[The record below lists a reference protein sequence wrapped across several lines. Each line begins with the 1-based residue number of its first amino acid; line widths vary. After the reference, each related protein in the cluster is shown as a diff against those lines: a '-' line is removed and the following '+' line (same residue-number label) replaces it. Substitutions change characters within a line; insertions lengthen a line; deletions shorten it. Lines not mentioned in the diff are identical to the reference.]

1 MPQDQALERLMAVKH
16 IVVLMMENR
25 SFDQMLGYLTLDG
38 MPEVNGLIGRESNP
52 DPDGT
57 DVPAF
62 EFGPDETAFH
72 APGQP
77 FDKSLDPCHGT
88 GCVAEQLADG
98 NRGFVRNFVKAK
110 DPPREHWRL
119 PMGYYTSRHL
129 PVYDHLAHNYCVC
142 DAWHSSIPGDT
153 WPNRQYALAGQ
164 AGPSVLLKF
173 GWWQWLKKL
182 LGSKLPAVPVYD
194 VPAFTRHLQDPQ
206 WRWYS
211 HDPATLRAVDSRYRN
226 WRKLQR
232 DNFTYFDRRR
242 IKAWTQALES
252 GLVDIG
258 DSFLD
263 DAAKGELRDVSWID
277 PNFVDLHVFD
287 PASNDDH
294 PPSDVK
300 AGQELVLDL
309 YDALTK
315 TPEWDDTLMVVVYD
329 EHGGFYDHVTPPP
342 VDDGSGFPTYGVR
355 VPALV
360 VGPRVRKHVSHELF
374 DHTSLIKTI
383 LLRYA
388 ADPAAAIAAMG
399 PRVANAQHLGVVLED
414 LPRADWEGHGDLHGH
429 LDEWRLEAKRTRMAE
444 APTTPSP
451 APDGAGQPVVL
462 NDFQEEF
469 LNLAQGLRHAG
480 LPPGQ
485 P

>member
-1 MPQDQALERLMAVKH
+1 MSQDQTLERLMAVKH

-38 MPEVNGLIGRESNP
+38 MPEVNGLMGRESNP

-57 DVPAF
+57 EIPVF
-62 EFGPDETAFH
+62 EFEPDETAFH

-119 PMGYYTSRHL
+119 PMGYYTARHL

-173 GWWQWLKKL
+173 GWWQELKKL
-182 LGSKLPAVPVYD
+182 LGSKLPAVPIYD
-194 VPAFTRHLQDPQ
+194 VPAFTRYLQDPQ

-300 AGQELVLDL
+300 AGQELVL
-309 YDALTK
+309 
-315 TPEWDDTLMVVVYD
+315 
-329 EHGGFYDHVTPPP
+329 
-342 VDDGSGFPTYGVR
+342 
-355 VPALV
+355 
-360 VGPRVRKHVSHELF
+360 
-374 DHTSLIKTI
+374 
-383 LLRYA
+383 
-388 ADPAAAIAAMG
+388 
-399 PRVANAQHLGVVLED
+399 
-414 LPRADWEGHGDLHGH
+414 
-429 LDEWRLEAKRTRMAE
+429 
-444 APTTPSP
+444 
-451 APDGAGQPVVL
+451 
-462 NDFQEEF
+462 
-469 LNLAQGLRHAG
+469 
-480 LPPGQ
+480 
-485 P
+485 